1 VQVFGCRHAETIPT
15 LGHPASEKRHKGSRS
30 VLDRR
35 YLAWREFSAPDIA
48 RSPFNFAL
56 ERHRMIT
63 CYLRYEVNPDKLADF
78 EAYGAMWLDL
88 MPRFGGIHH
97 GYFLPSEGESDVAL
111 AMFSFP
117 SLAAYEQYRKDAGAD
132 PDVQKAVAFAKET
145 RCFKRYERS
154 FFRPLL
160 PKAA

>member
-1 VQVFGCRHAETIPT
+1 MTRWTEKGRLSILESRSSLRLSVARIYCFRY
-15 LGHPASEKRHKGSRS
+15 SEKYRS
-30 VLDRR
+30 NR
-35 YLAWREFSAPDIA
+35 
-48 RSPFNFAL
+48 L
-56 ERHRMIT
+56 EHDRMIT
-63 CYLRYEVNPDKLADF
+63 CYLRYEVNPDKLTDF

-88 MPRFGGIHH
+88 VPRFGGIHH
-97 GYFLPSEGESDVAL
+97 GYFLPSEGDSDIAL

-117 SLAAYEQYRKDAGAD
+117 SLAAYEQYRKDAAAD

-145 RCFKRYERS
+145 RCFTRYERS